1 MRPQTSRLQ
10 TILFA
15 AAVLS
20 VAFFLARQG
29 GLFRVN
35 PVAAQN
41 SSQGSQQVSQQV
53 TQCENLRKHGDPGAK
68 ACYQGLSTSKDL
80 AIRAEGLWGVRDYQG
95 ANNAFQAAVKARPK
109 DANLK
114 VRWGRMFIEYSQPGD
129 AAALFKEALVIDEN
143 NAKALYGMALVASDA
158 YEGDASEFAEKA
170 LKADPKMF
178 EARELLARIALED
191 NHPEKAV
198 EEAKKALELSGE
210 ALDALSILAT
220 VDWLDDKSGKEW
232 IDRVFK
238 INPTYGEAYA
248 TAGHFFVINRRYDE
262 GIQYYRKSL
271 EIKPDLWAARAEL
284 GVNLMRFGKNDEAR
298 MHLEQ
303 CFNANYSS
311 PLVRNTLKLLDSIDK
326 NVVTFTTPT
335 TILKLDKKEATLL
348 RPYFQA
354 ELDRAMATYE
364 KKYKFKIPGP
374 VQLEVYP
381 NHPDFEVRTMG
392 LPGLGALGVTF
403 GKYVAMDSPSGRPPG
418 QFHWASTLW
427 HEFSHVY
434 VLSMT
439 NHRVP
444 RWFTEGLA
452 VYEETAASGSP
463 DWGDRLDPPSIMAI
477 KDKKLLAIADLDRGF
492 IHPNYPEQVIV
503 SYFQGG
509 QVITFIAEK
518 WGYDKVLA
526 MIHAFADKKDT
537 VEVIEQ
543 ELKLKPEEFDAQFF
557 PWIEAKYKKQVDG
570 FDHWREQLKLVS
582 QAAKEKQWDD
592 VIKRGTEIR
601 DLYPDFVEIG
611 NVYEFL
617 AAAYLAKE
625 DKPKSMAELERYST
639 AGGRSPGA
647 LKKLA
652 DLQAE
657 AGKKREAAATLE
669 RLNLIYLEDEAAHQK
684 LGQLYMDLKN
694 PNGAI
699 REFQAELAGGTI
711 DQAGA
716 HFGLAQAFQ
725 AANRPEDALD
735 EVYNAL
741 EAAPGFKPAQALLRE
756 LSAKQSNDKQSGNV
770 KQ

>member
-1 MRPQTSRLQ
+1 MKPESSKLQ
-10 TILFA
+10 TALFV
-15 AAVLS
+15 AAVLT
-20 VAFFLARQG
+20 VGFFLARQG
-29 GLFRVN
+29 GLFRPK
-35 PVAAQN
+35 PVSAQM
-41 SSQGSQQVSQQV
+41 SSQV
-53 TQCENLRKHGDPGAK
+53 TQCANLRKHGDPGTK
-68 ACYQGLSTSKDL
+68 ACYQKLSTSSDL
-80 AIRAEGLWGVRDYQG
+80 VVRAEGLWGIRDYQG
-95 ANNAFQAAVKARPK
+95 ANSSFQAAVKARPK

-114 VRWGRMFIEYSQPGD
+114 VRWGLMFMEYSQPGD
-129 AAALFKEALVIDEN
+129 AEALFEEALKIDEN
-143 NAKALYGMALVASDA
+143 NAPALYGLALVASDA
-158 YEGDASEFAEKA
+158 YGDAGPLAEKA
-170 LKADPKMF
+170 LKADPKMV

-198 EEAKKALELSGE
+198 EEAKQALDLSKE

-220 VDWLDDKSGKEW
+220 VDWLDDKPGKEW
-232 IDRVFK
+232 IDQVFK
-238 INPTYGEAYA
+238 INPTYAEAYA

-262 GIQYYRKSL
+262 GIQYYRKAL
-271 EIKPDLWAARAEL
+271 EIKPDLWSARAEL
-284 GVNLMRFGKNDEAR
+284 GVNLMRFGQNAEAR
-298 MHLEQ
+298 QDLEA

-326 NVVTFTTPT
+326 NVETFTTPT
-335 TILKLDKKEATLL
+335 TVLKLDKKEGALL

-364 KKYKFKIPGP
+364 KKYKYKITGP

-403 GKYVAMDSPSGRPPG
+403 GKYVAMDSPSGREPG

-452 VYEETAASGSP
+452 VYEETAASGAA
-463 DWGDRLDPPSIMAI
+463 DWGDRLDPPSIMAM
-477 KDKKLLAIADLDRGF
+477 KDKKLLGIADLDRGF
-492 IHPNYPEQVIV
+492 IHPTYPEQVIV

-537 VEVIEQ
+537 VEAIEQ

-557 PWIEAKYKKQVDG
+557 PWIEAKYKKQVEG
-570 FDHWREQLKLVS
+570 FDSWREKLKLLS
-582 QAAKEKQWDD
+582 QASKEKQWDD

-601 DLYPDFVEIG
+601 DLYPDFVETG

-617 AAAYLAKE
+617 ANAYLAKE
-625 DKPKSMAELERYST
+625 DKASAMAELERYST
-639 AGGRSPGA
+639 VGGRSPRT
-647 LKKLA
+647 LKQLA
-652 DLQAE
+652 DLQSD

-684 LGQLYMDLKN
+684 LGKLYMELKN

-699 REFQAELAGGTI
+699 REYQAALAAGTI
-711 DQAGA
+711 DPAGTQ
-716 HFGLAQAFQ
+716 FGLAQAFQ

-735 EVYNAL
+735 AVYNAL

-756 LSAKQSNDKQSGNV
+756 LNANAKPSGNV

>member
-1 MRPQTSRLQ
+1 
-10 TILFA
+10 
-15 AAVLS
+15 
-20 VAFFLARQG
+20 
-29 GLFRVN
+29 
-35 PVAAQN
+35 
-41 SSQGSQQVSQQV
+41 
-53 TQCENLRKHGDPGAK
+53 
-68 ACYQGLSTSKDL
+68 
-80 AIRAEGLWGVRDYQG
+80 
-95 ANNAFQAAVKARPK
+95 
-109 DANLK
+109 
-114 VRWGRMFIEYSQPGD
+114 MFMEYSQPGD
-129 AAALFKEALVIDEN
+129 AEDLFKEALEIDEN
-143 NAKALYGMALVASDA
+143 NAKALYGLALVASEA
-158 YEGDASEFAEKA
+158 FGGDAGQLAEKA
-170 LKADPKMF
+170 LKADPNMV

-198 EEAKKALELSGE
+198 EEAKKALDTSGE

-220 VDWLDDKSGKEW
+220 VDWLDDKPGKEW

-238 INPTYGEAYA
+238 INPIYGEAYA
-248 TAGHFFVINRRYDE
+248 IAGHFFVINRRYDE
-262 GIQYYRKSL
+262 GIQYYRKAL

-284 GVNLMRFGKNDEAR
+284 GVNLMRFGQNAEAR
-298 MHLEQ
+298 QNLEA

-326 NVVTFTTPT
+326 NVETFTTPT
-335 TILKLDKKEATLL
+335 TVLKLDKKEAALL

-354 ELDRAMATYE
+354 ELDRAMAVYE
-364 KKYKFKIPGP
+364 KKYKFKITGP

-434 VLSMT
+434 VLSIT

-452 VYEETAASGSP
+452 VYEETAASGAT
-463 DWGDRLDPPSIMAI
+463 DWGDRLDPPSIMAM
-477 KDKKLLAIADLDRGF
+477 KDKKLLGIADLDRGF
-492 IHPNYPEQVIV
+492 IHPTYPEQVIV

-557 PWIEAKYKKQVDG
+557 PWIDAKYKQQVEG
-570 FDHWREQLKLVS
+570 FENWQKQLKLVS
-582 QAAKEKQWDD
+582 QASREKQWDE
-592 VIKRGTEIR
+592 VIKRGLEIR
-601 DLYPDFVEIG
+601 DLYPDFVETG
-611 NVYEFL
+611 NVYQFL
-617 AAAYLAKE
+617 ANAYLAKE
-625 DKPKSMAELERYST
+625 DKAKAMAELERYS
-639 AGGRSPGA
+639 AVGGRNPA
-647 LKKLA
+647 TLKQLA
-652 DLQAE
+652 DMQIE
-657 AGKKREAAATLE
+657 AGKKREAAAVLE
-669 RLNLIYLEDEAAHQK
+669 RLNLIYLEDEAAHQLLGK
-684 LGQLYMDLKN
+684 LQMELKN
-694 PNGAI
+694 PNAAI
-699 REFQAELAGGTI
+699 REYQASLALGTI
-711 DQAGA
+711 DKAGA
-716 HFGLAQAFQ
+716 HFGLAQALQ

-756 LSAKQSNDKQSGNV
+756 LNAKQSGNV

>member
-1 MRPQTSRLQ
+1 MKSQTAKLQ
-10 TILFA
+10 TFLFA
-15 AAVLS
+15 AAVLA
-20 VAFFLARQG
+20 VGFFLARQG
-29 GLFRVN
+29 GLFRPK
-35 PVAAQN
+35 PVSAQIP
-41 SSQGSQQVSQQV
+41 SQV
-53 TQCENLRKHGDPGAK
+53 TQCETLRKHGDPATK
-68 ACYQGLSTSKDL
+68 ACYQRLSTSKDL
-80 AIRAEGLWGVRDYQG
+80 AIQAEGLWGLRDYAA
-95 ANNAFQAAVKARPK
+95 ANSAFQAAVKARPK

-114 VRWGRMFIEYSQPGD
+114 VRWGRMFMEYSQPAD
-129 AAALFKEALVIDEN
+129 AADLFKEALDLDEN
-143 NAKALYGMALVASDA
+143 NAPALFGTALVATDA
-158 YEGDASEFAEKA
+158 FAGDASGFAEKA
-170 LKADPKMF
+170 LKADPKMA

-198 EEAKKALELSGE
+198 EEAKKALDISGE

-220 VDWLDDKSGKEW
+220 VDWLDDKPGKEW

-238 INPTYGEAYA
+238 INPTYAEAYA

-262 GIQYYRKSL
+262 GIQYYRKAL
-271 EIKPDLWAARAEL
+271 EIRPDLWAARAEL
-284 GVNLMRFGKNDEAR
+284 GVNLMRFGQNEEAR

-326 NVVTFTTPT
+326 NVETFTTPT

-364 KKYKFKIPGP
+364 KKYKYKIPGP

-403 GKYVAMDSPSGRPPG
+403 GKVVAMDSPSGRPPG

-452 VYEETAASGSP
+452 VYEETAASGAT
-463 DWGDRLDPPSIMAI
+463 DWGDRLDPPSIMAM
-477 KDKKLLAIADLDRGF
+477 KDKKLLPIADLDRGF
-492 IHPNYPEQVIV
+492 IHPTYPEQVIV

-509 QVITFIAEK
+509 QVITFISEK

-526 MIHAFADKKDT
+526 MIHDFADKKDT
-537 VEVIEQ
+537 VESIEL

-570 FDHWREQLKLVS
+570 FQGWQEQIKLLS
-582 QAAKEKQWDD
+582 QAGKEKQWDE
-592 VIKRGTEIR
+592 VIKRGEAIR
-601 DLYPDFVEIG
+601 DLYPDYVEPG
-611 NVYEFL
+611 NVYEAL
-617 AAAYLAKE
+617 SNAYLAKG
-625 DKPKSMAELERYST
+625 DKAKAMAELERYS
-639 AGGRSPGA
+639 AVGGRRPET
-647 LKKLA
+647 LKQLS
-652 DLQAE
+652 DMQSE

-684 LGQLYMDLKN
+684 LGKLDMELKN
-694 PNGAI
+694 PTGAI
-699 REFQAELAGGTI
+699 REYQAALAAGTI
-711 DQAGA
+711 DPAGA
-716 HFGLAQAFQ
+716 QFGLAQAFQ

-735 EVYNAL
+735 AVYNAL

-756 LSAKQSNDKQSGNV
+756 LNAKQSNNK
-770 KQ
+770 

>member
-1 MRPQTSRLQ
+1 MKLETARLQ
-10 TILFA
+10 TAKLQTVLFG
-15 AAVLS
+15 AAVLA
-20 VAFFLARQG
+20 VGFFLAQQG
-29 GLFRVN
+29 GLFRPK
-35 PVAAQN
+35 PVAAQT
-41 SSQGSQQVSQQV
+41 SSQVL
-53 TQCENLRKHGDPGAK
+53 QCETLRKHGDPGSK
-68 ACYQGLSTSKDL
+68 ACYQKLAMSNDL
-80 AIRAEGLWGVRDYQG
+80 AIRAEGLWGLRDYQG

-114 VRWGRMFIEYSQPGD
+114 VRWGRMFMEYSQPGD
-129 AAALFKEALVIDEN
+129 AEALFKEALAIDEN
-143 NAKALYGMALVASDA
+143 NAKALYGLALVATEAFGGEAD
-158 YEGDASEFAEKA
+158 DLAEKA
-170 LKADPKMF
+170 LKADPKMV

-198 EEAKKALELSGE
+198 EEAKKALDSSNE

-220 VDWLDDKSGKEW
+220 VDWLDDKPGTEW

-238 INPTYGEAYA
+238 INPTYAEAYS

-262 GIQYYRKSL
+262 GIQYYRKAL
-271 EIKPDLWAARAEL
+271 EIKPDLWEARAEL
-284 GVNLMRFGKNDEAR
+284 GINLMRFGQNAEAR
-298 MHLEQ
+298 QNLEA

-311 PLVRNTLKLLDSIDK
+311 PLVRNSLKLLDSIDK
-326 NVVTFTTPT
+326 NVETFTTPAT
-335 TILKLDKKEATLL
+335 VLKLDKKEGALL
-348 RPYFQA
+348 HPYFQA

-364 KKYKFKIPGP
+364 KRYHYKITGP

-434 VLSMT
+434 VLAMT
-439 NHRVP
+439 DHRVP

-452 VYEETAASGSP
+452 VYEETAASGAT
-463 DWGDRLDPPSIMAI
+463 DWGDRLDPPSIMAM
-477 KDKKLLAIADLDRGF
+477 KDKKLLGIADLDRGF

-526 MIHAFADKKDT
+526 MIHAFGEKKDT

-570 FDHWREQLKLVS
+570 FQGWTDQIKLVS
-582 QAAKEKQWDD
+582 QAAKEKQWDE

-601 DLYPDFVEIG
+601 DVYPDFVELG

-617 AAAYLAKE
+617 KQAYLAKG
-625 DKPKSMAELERYST
+625 DKAKAMEELERFS
-639 AGGRSPGA
+639 AVGGRRLEP
-647 LKKLA
+647 LKELA
-652 DLQAE
+652 DMQTE

-669 RLNLIYLEDEAAHQK
+669 RLNLIYLEDEGSHQK
-684 LGQLYMDLKN
+684 LGKLYMDLKN
-694 PNGAI
+694 PTGAI
-699 REFQAELAGGTI
+699 REYQAALDAGTI
-711 DQAGA
+711 DKAGA
-716 HFGLAQAFQ
+716 QFGLAQAYQ
-725 AANRPEDALD
+725 AANRPEEALD
-735 EVYNAL
+735 AVYSAL
-741 EAAPGFKPAQALLRE
+741 ENAPGFKPAQALLRE
-756 LSAKQSNDKQSGNV
+756 LNAKQSDNKQSGNV

>member
-1 MRPQTSRLQ
+1 MRLRPVLLGAG
-10 TILFA
+10 LFFA
-15 AAVLS
+15 GL
-20 VAFFLARQG
+20 FLVQR
-29 GLFRVN
+29 GLFRTT
-35 PVAAQN
+35 PVEAQTP
-41 SSQGSQQVSQQV
+41 SQVL
-53 TQCENLRKHGDPGAK
+53 QCENLRKHGDPGTK
-68 ACYQGLSTSKDL
+68 ACYQKLSTSNDL
-80 AIRAEGLWGVRDYQG
+80 AIRAEGLWGLRNYDG
-95 ANNAFQAAVKARPK
+95 ANNAFRDAVKARPK

-114 VRWGRMFIEYSQPGD
+114 VRWGLMFMEYSQPGD
-129 AAALFKEALVIDEN
+129 AQALFEEALKIDEN
-143 NAKALYGMALVASDA
+143 NAQALYGMAQLATDVFA
-158 YEGDASEFAEKA
+158 GDASGLAEKA

-198 EEAKKALELSGE
+198 EEAKKALDISPE

-220 VDWLDDKSGKEW
+220 VDWLDDKPGTEW

-238 INPTYGEAYA
+238 INPTYGEAYSI
-248 TAGHFFVINRRYDE
+248 AGHFFVINRRYDE
-262 GIQYYRKSL
+262 GIQYYRKAL
-271 EIKPDLWAARAEL
+271 EIKPDLWSARAEL
-284 GVNLMRFGKNDEAR
+284 GVNLMRFGQNAEAR
-298 MHLEQ
+298 QDLEA

-326 NVVTFTTPT
+326 NVETFATPT
-335 TILKLDKKEATLL
+335 TVLKLDKKEATLL

-354 ELDRAMATYE
+354 EFDRAMATYE
-364 KKYKFKIPGP
+364 NRYKYKITGP
-374 VQLEVYP
+374 VQVEVYP

-418 QFHWASTLW
+418 QFHWASTMW
-427 HEFSHVY
+427 HELSHVY

-452 VYEETAASGSP
+452 VYEETAASGAT
-463 DWGDRLDPPSIMAI
+463 DWGDRLDPPSIMAM
-477 KDKKLLAIADLDRGF
+477 KDKKLLPIADLDRGF
-492 IHPNYPEQVIV
+492 IHPTYPEQVIV

-526 MIHAFADKKDT
+526 MIHDFADKKDT
-537 VEVIEQ
+537 VEAVEQ
-543 ELKLKPEEFDAQFF
+543 ELKLKPEEFDQQFF

-570 FDHWREQLKLVS
+570 FQGWTDQIKLVS

-592 VIKRGTEIR
+592 VIKRGTDIR
-601 DLYPDFVEIG
+601 DVYPDFVETG

-617 AAAYLAKE
+617 AQAYVAKE
-625 DKPKSMAELERYST
+625 DKAKAMAELERYST
-639 AGGRSPGA
+639 VGGRNPA
-647 LKKLA
+647 TLKQLA
-652 DLQAE
+652 DWQTE

-684 LGQLYMDLKN
+684 LGKLDLDLKN
-694 PNGAI
+694 SAGAI
-699 REFQAELAGGTI
+699 REYQAALASGTI
-711 DQAGA
+711 DPAGTQ
-716 HFGLAQAFQ
+716 FGLARAFQ
-725 AANRPEDALD
+725 AANRPNDALD
-735 EVYNAL
+735 AVYNAL

-756 LSAKQSNDKQSGNV
+756 LNARQSKENPSGNV

>member
-1 MRPQTSRLQ
+1 MRPQTAKLQ
-10 TILFA
+10 TALFV
-15 AAVLS
+15 AAVLA
-20 VAFFLARQG
+20 VVFFLARQG
-29 GLFRVN
+29 GLFRAR

-41 SSQGSQQVSQQV
+41 SPLSQQVA
-53 TQCENLRKHGDPGAK
+53 QCENLRKHGDPGTK
-68 ACYQGLSTSKDL
+68 ACYQTLTTSKDL
-80 AIRAEGLWGVRDYQG
+80 AIRAEGLWGLRDYQG
-95 ANNAFQAAVKARPK
+95 ANNAFQTAVKARPK

-114 VRWGRMFIEYSQPGD
+114 VRWGRMFMDYSQPGD
-129 AAALFKEALVIDEN
+129 AQDLFKEALEIDEN
-143 NAKALYGMALVASDA
+143 NAPALYGMALLATDIFA
-158 YEGDASEFAEKA
+158 GDASGLAEKA
-170 LKADPKMF
+170 LKADPKMY

-198 EEAKKALELSGE
+198 EEAKKALETSGE

-220 VDWLDDKSGKEW
+220 VDWLDDKPGKEW
-232 IDRVFK
+232 IDKVFK

-248 TAGHFFVINRRYDE
+248 LAGHFFVINRRYDE
-262 GIQYYRKSL
+262 GIQYYRKAL
-271 EIKPDLWAARAEL
+271 EIKPDLWPARAEL
-284 GVNLMRFGKNDEAR
+284 GVNLMRFGQNAEAR
-298 MHLEQ
+298 QDLEA

-326 NVVTFTTPT
+326 NVETFTTPT
-335 TILKLDKKEATLL
+335 TVLKLDKKEAALL
-348 RPYFQA
+348 RPYFQE
-354 ELDRAMATYE
+354 ELDRAMAVYE
-364 KKYKFKIPGP
+364 KKYKYKITGP

-452 VYEETAASGSP
+452 VYEETAASGAT
-463 DWGDRLDPPSIMAI
+463 DWGDRLDPPSIMAM
-477 KDKKLLAIADLDRGF
+477 KDKKLLGIADLDRGF
-492 IHPNYPEQVIV
+492 IHPTYPEQVIV

-526 MIHAFADKKDT
+526 MIHAFGDKKDT

-557 PWIEAKYKKQVDG
+557 PWIDAKYKKQVEG
-570 FDHWREQLKLVS
+570 FENWQKQLKLVS
-582 QAAKEKQWDD
+582 QAGKEKQWDD
-592 VIKRGTEIR
+592 VIKLGTAIR
-601 DLYPDFVEIG
+601 DIYPDFVETG
-611 NVYEFL
+611 NVYEAL
-617 AAAYLAKE
+617 AKAYVAKE
-625 DKPKSMAELERYST
+625 DQAHAMAELERYS
-639 AGGRSPGA
+639 AIGGRSPSA
-647 LKKLA
+647 LKQLA
-652 DLQAE
+652 GWQTE

-669 RLNLIYLEDEAAHQK
+669 RLNLIYLEDEGAHQMLAK
-684 LGQLYMDLKN
+684 LYSDLKN
-694 PNGAI
+694 PTGAI
-699 REFQAELAGGTI
+699 REYQAALAGGTI
-711 DQAGA
+711 DVAGA
-716 HFGLAQAFQ
+716 QFGLAQAFQ
-725 AANRPEDALD
+725 ATNRQEDALD
-735 EVYNAL
+735 AVYNAL
-741 EAAPGFKPAQALLRE
+741 EAAPGYKPAQALLRE
-756 LSAKQSNDKQSGNV
+756 LTAKQSDNRPSGNV

>member
-1 MRPQTSRLQ
+1 M
-10 TILFA
+10 
-15 AAVLS
+15 
-20 VAFFLARQG
+20 
-29 GLFRVN
+29 
-35 PVAAQN
+35 
-41 SSQGSQQVSQQV
+41 
-53 TQCENLRKHGDPGAK
+53 K
-68 ACYQGLSTSKDL
+68 ACYQKLSTSNDA
-80 AIRAEGLWGVRDYQG
+80 AIRAEGLWGLRDYQN
-95 ANNAFQAAVKARPK
+95 ANAAFQSATKARPK

-114 VRWGRMFIEYSQPGD
+114 VRWGRMFLEYSQPGD
-129 AAALFKEALVIDEN
+129 AADLFKEALDIDEN
-143 NAKALYGMALVASDA
+143 NAQALYGMALVASDA
-158 YEGDASEFAEKA
+158 FGGNAAQLAEKA
-170 LKADPKMF
+170 LKADPKMV

-198 EEAKKALELSGE
+198 EEAKKALDMSGE

-220 VDWLDDKSGKEW
+220 VDWLDDKPGKEW

-238 INPTYGEAYA
+238 INPTYAEAYS

-262 GIQYYRKSL
+262 GIQYYRKAL
-271 EIKPDLWAARAEL
+271 EIKPDLWEARAEL
-284 GVNLMRFGKNDEAR
+284 GVNLMRFGQNQEAR
-298 MHLEQ
+298 EHLEA

-326 NVVTFTTPT
+326 NVETFTTPT

-364 KKYKFKIPGP
+364 KRYKFKIQGP

-403 GKYVAMDSPSGRPPG
+403 GKVVAMDSPSGRPPG

-452 VYEETAASGSP
+452 VYEETAASGAS
-463 DWGDRLDPPSIMAI
+463 DWGDRLDPPSIMAM
-477 KDKKLLAIADLDRGF
+477 KDKKLLPIADLDRGF
-492 IHPNYPEQVIV
+492 IHPTYPEQVIV

-518 WGYDKVLA
+518 WGYDKVLS

-543 ELKLKPEEFDAQFF
+543 ELKLKPEEFDEQFF
-557 PWIEAKYKKQVDG
+557 PWIEAKFKTQVDG
-570 FDHWREQLKLVS
+570 FQRWQEQLKLVS
-582 QAAKEKQWDD
+582 QAAKEKQWDE
-592 VIKRGTEIR
+592 VIKRATPIR
-601 DLYPDFVEIG
+601 DTYPDFVEIG
-611 NVYEFL
+611 NLYEFL
-617 AAAYLAKE
+617 AQAYLAKD
-625 DKPKSMAELERYST
+625 DKAKAMAELERYS
-639 AGGRSPGA
+639 AVGGRSPGA
-647 LKKLA
+647 LKQLA
-652 DLQAE
+652 DMQTE

-669 RLNLIYLEDEAAHQK
+669 RLNLIYLEDDAAHQK
-684 LGQLYMDLKN
+684 LGKLYMDLNN
-694 PNGAI
+694 PNG
-699 REFQAELAGGTI
+699 
-711 DQAGA
+711 
-716 HFGLAQAFQ
+716 
-725 AANRPEDALD
+725 
-735 EVYNAL
+735 
-741 EAAPGFKPAQALLRE
+741 
-756 LSAKQSNDKQSGNV
+756 
-770 KQ
+770 

>member
-1 MRPQTSRLQ
+1 MKWKPVFLGAG
-10 TILFA
+10 LFF
-15 AAVLS
+15 AVL
-20 VAFFLARQG
+20 FLLQH
-29 GLFRVN
+29 GLLRPK
-35 PVAAQN
+35 PVEAQTP
-41 SSQGSQQVSQQV
+41 SQV
-53 TQCENLRKHGDPGAK
+53 TQCENLRKHGDPGTK
-68 ACYQGLSTSKDL
+68 ACYQRLATSTDQ
-80 AIRAEGLWGVRDYQG
+80 AIRAEGLWGLRDYQN
-95 ANNAFQAAVKARPK
+95 ANNAFQAATKARPK
-109 DANLK
+109 DVNLK
-114 VRWGRMFIEYSQPGD
+114 VRWGRMFLEYSQPGD
-129 AAALFKEALVIDEN
+129 AADLFKEALDLDEN
-143 NAKALYGMALVASDA
+143 NANALYGMALVATEA
-158 YEGDASEFAEKA
+158 FGGDAAQLAEKA
-170 LKADPKMF
+170 LKANPKMV

-198 EEAKKALELSGE
+198 EEAKKALDMSSE

-220 VDWLDDKSGKEW
+220 VDWLDDQPGKEW
-232 IDRVFK
+232 IDRIFK
-238 INPTYGEAYA
+238 INPTYAEAYS

-262 GIQYYRKSL
+262 GIQYYRKAL
-271 EIKPDLWAARAEL
+271 EIKPDLWEARAEL
-284 GVNLMRFGKNDEAR
+284 GVNLMRFGQNKEAR
-298 MHLEQ
+298 EDLEA

-326 NVVTFTTPT
+326 NVETFTTPT
-335 TILKLDKKEATLL
+335 TVLKLDKKEAALL
-348 RPYFQA
+348 KPYFQS

-364 KKYKFKIPGP
+364 KRYKFKIPGP

-403 GKYVAMDSPSGRPPG
+403 GKVVAMDSPSGRPPG

-452 VYEETAASGSP
+452 VYEETGASGAS
-463 DWGDRLDPPSIMAI
+463 DWGDRLDPPSIMAM
-477 KDKKLLAIADLDRGF
+477 KDKKLLPIADLDRGF
-492 IHPNYPEQVIV
+492 IHPTYPEQVIV

-526 MIHAFADKKDT
+526 MIHDFGDKKDT

-557 PWIEAKYKKQVDG
+557 PWIEAKFKKQVDG
-570 FDHWREQLKLVS
+570 FDSWREQLKLVS
-582 QAAKEKQWDD
+582 QAAKEKQWDE
-592 VIKRGTEIR
+592 VIKRGTPIR
-601 DLYPDFVEIG
+601 DTYPDFVEIG

-617 AAAYLAKE
+617 AQAYLAKN
-625 DKPKSMAELERYST
+625 DKANAMAELERYSSV
-639 AGGRSPGA
+639 GGRNPNT
-647 LKKLA
+647 LKQLA
-652 DLQAE
+652 DMQVD
-657 AGKKREAAATLE
+657 AGNKREAAATLE
-669 RLNLIYLEDEAAHQK
+669 RLNLIYLEDDAAHQK
-684 LGQLYMDLKN
+684 LGKLYMDLNN

-699 REFQAELAGGTI
+699 REYQAQLALGTI

-716 HFGLAQAFQ
+716 QFGLAQAYQ
-725 AANRPEDALD
+725 AAGRSDEALD
-735 EVYNAL
+735 AVYSAL

-756 LSAKQSNDKQSGNV
+756 LNAKKSGNV

>member
-1 MRPQTSRLQ
+1 MKLQ
-10 TILFA
+10 TTLLA

-20 VAFFLARQG
+20 AGFYFAQRG
-29 GLFRVN
+29 GLFRAT
-35 PVAAQN
+35 PVAAQT
-41 SSQGSQQVSQQV
+41 SSQV
-53 TQCENLRKHGDPGAK
+53 TQCETLRKHGDPGTA
-68 ACYQGLSTSKDL
+68 ACYQKLSTSRDL
-80 AIRAEGLWGVRDYQG
+80 ALKAEGLWGLRDYRS
-95 ANNAFQAAVKARPK
+95 ANDAFRDAVKARPK

-114 VRWGRMFIEYSQPGD
+114 VRWGLMFIDYSQWGD
-129 AAALFKEALVIDEN
+129 AADLFKEALEIDEN
-143 NAKALYGMALVASDA
+143 NAQALYGMARVSSEAF
-158 YEGDASEFAEKA
+158 EGNAAEFAEKA
-170 LKADPKMF
+170 LKADPKLV
-178 EARELLARIALED
+178 EARELLARVALED

-198 EEAKKALELSGE
+198 EEAKKALDTSSE

-220 VDWLDDKSGKEW
+220 VDWLDDKPGKEW
-232 IDRVFK
+232 IDRVLK
-238 INPTYGEAYA
+238 INPTYGEAYS

-262 GIQYYRKSL
+262 GIQYYRKAL
-271 EIKPDLWAARAEL
+271 ELKPDLWSARAEL
-284 GVNLMRFGKNDEAR
+284 GVNLMRFGQNAEAR
-298 MHLEQ
+298 QNLEA

-326 NVVTFTTPT
+326 RVETFTTPT
-335 TILKLDKKEATLL
+335 TVLKMDKKESALL

-354 ELDRAMATYE
+354 ELDRAIATYE
-364 KKYKFKIPGP
+364 KRYKFKIPGP

-381 NHPDFEVRTMG
+381 DHGDFEVRTMG

-434 VLSMT
+434 VLSIT

-452 VYEETAASGSP
+452 VYEETAASGAT
-463 DWGDRLDPPSIMAI
+463 DWGDRLDPPSIMAM
-477 KDKKLLAIADLDRGF
+477 KDKKLLPIADLDRGF
-492 IHPNYPEQVIV
+492 IHPTYPQQVIV

-526 MIHAFADKKDT
+526 MIHDFGDRKDT
-537 VEVIEQ
+537 VEAIQQ

-570 FDHWREQLKLVS
+570 FAHWQEELKLVS
-582 QAAKEKQWDD
+582 QAVKEKQWDEA
-592 VIKRGTEIR
+592 IRRGTEIR
-601 DLYPDFVEIG
+601 DLYADFVEVG

-617 AAAYLAKE
+617 STAYMGKDDKAKA
-625 DKPKSMAELERYST
+625 MAELERYSSV
-639 AGGRSPGA
+639 GGRNPAA
-647 LKKLA
+647 LEKLA
-652 DLQAE
+652 DWQIE

-669 RLNLIYLEDEAAHQK
+669 RLNLIYLEDEASHEK
-684 LGQLYMDLKN
+684 LGKLYTELKN

-699 REFQAELAGGTI
+699 REYQAVLAAGAI
-711 DQAGA
+711 DKAGA
-716 HFGLAQAFQ
+716 HFGLAQALA
-725 AANRPEDALD
+725 AANRPSEALD

-756 LSAKQSNDKQSGNV
+756 LNAKQANTTPSSNV

>member
-1 MRPQTSRLQ
+1 MKWKPVLLGAA
-10 TILFA
+10 LFFA
-15 AAVLS
+15 
-20 VAFFLARQG
+20 
-29 GLFRVN
+29 GLFVLQRVLLRPK
-35 PVAAQN
+35 PVEAQTP
-41 SSQGSQQVSQQV
+41 SQVV
-53 TQCENLRKHGDPGAK
+53 QCENLRKHGDPGTK
-68 ACYQGLSTSKDL
+68 ACYQKLSTSNDA
-80 AIRAEGLWGVRDYQG
+80 AIRAEGLWGLRDYQN
-95 ANNAFQAAVKARPK
+95 ANAAFQSATKARPK

-114 VRWGRMFIEYSQPGD
+114 VRWGRMFLEYSQPGD
-129 AAALFKEALVIDEN
+129 AADLFKEALDIDEN
-143 NAKALYGMALVASDA
+143 NAQALYGMALVASDA
-158 YEGDASEFAEKA
+158 FGGNAAQLAEKA
-170 LKADPKMF
+170 LKADPKMV

-198 EEAKKALELSGE
+198 EEAKKALDMSGE

-220 VDWLDDKSGKEW
+220 VDWLDDKPGKEW

-238 INPTYGEAYA
+238 INPTYAEAYS

-262 GIQYYRKSL
+262 GIQYYRKAL
-271 EIKPDLWAARAEL
+271 EIKPDLWEARAEL
-284 GVNLMRFGKNDEAR
+284 GVNLMRFGQNQEAR
-298 MHLEQ
+298 EHLEA

-326 NVVTFTTPT
+326 NVETFTTPT

-364 KKYKFKIPGP
+364 KRYKFKIQGP

-403 GKYVAMDSPSGRPPG
+403 GKVVAMDSPSGRPPG

-452 VYEETAASGSP
+452 VYEETAASGAS
-463 DWGDRLDPPSIMAI
+463 DWGDRLDPPSIMAM
-477 KDKKLLAIADLDRGF
+477 KDKKLLPIADLDRGF
-492 IHPNYPEQVIV
+492 IHPTYPEQVIV

-518 WGYDKVLA
+518 WGYDKVLS

-543 ELKLKPEEFDAQFF
+543 ELKLKPEEFDEQFF
-557 PWIEAKYKKQVDG
+557 PWIEAKFKTQVDG
-570 FDHWREQLKLVS
+570 FQRWQEQLKLVS
-582 QAAKEKQWDD
+582 QAAKEKQWDE
-592 VIKRGTEIR
+592 VIKRATPIR
-601 DLYPDFVEIG
+601 DTYPDFVEIG
-611 NVYEFL
+611 NLYEFL
-617 AAAYLAKE
+617 AQAYLAKD
-625 DKPKSMAELERYST
+625 DKAKAMAELERYS
-639 AGGRSPGA
+639 AVGGRSPGA
-647 LKKLA
+647 LKQLA
-652 DLQAE
+652 DMQTE

-669 RLNLIYLEDEAAHQK
+669 RLNLIYLEDDAAHQK
-684 LGQLYMDLKN
+684 LGKLYMDLNN

-699 REFQAELAGGTI
+699 REYRAQLALGTI

-716 HFGLAQAFQ
+716 QFGLAQAYQ
-725 AANRPEDALD
+725 AAGRSEEALD
-735 EVYNAL
+735 AVYSAL
-741 EAAPGFKPAQALLRE
+741 EAAPGFRPAQALLRE
-756 LSAKQSNDKQSGNV
+756 LTAKQANSKPSVNV

>member
-1 MRPQTSRLQ
+1 MKLKPVL
-10 TILFA
+10 LG
-15 AAVLS
+15 AAV
-20 VAFFLARQG
+20 FFV
-29 GLFRVN
+29 GLFLVQRGTFRAT
-35 PVAAQN
+35 PVEAQTP
-41 SSQGSQQVSQQV
+41 SQVV
-53 TQCENLRKHGDPGAK
+53 QCETLRHHGDPGTK
-68 ACYQGLSTSKDL
+68 ACYQKLSTSSDL
-80 AIRAEGLWGVRDYQG
+80 AIKAEGLWGLRDYDG
-95 ANNAFQAAVKARPK
+95 ANNAFRDAVKARPK

-114 VRWGRMFIEYSQPGD
+114 VRWGRMFMEYSQPAD
-129 AAALFKEALVIDEN
+129 AQDLFQEALKIDEN
-143 NAKALYGMALVASDA
+143 NAQALYGMAQLATDVFA
-158 YEGDASEFAEKA
+158 GDASGLAEKA
-170 LKADPKMF
+170 LKADPKMYQ
-178 EARELLARIALED
+178 ARELLARIALED

-198 EEAKKALELSGE
+198 EQAKQALDISPE

-220 VDWLDDKSGKEW
+220 VDWLDDKPGTEW

-238 INPTYGEAYA
+238 INPTYGEAYSI
-248 TAGHFFVINRRYDE
+248 AGHFFVINRRYDE
-262 GIQYYRKSL
+262 GIQYYRKAL
-271 EIKPDLWAARAEL
+271 EIKPDLWSARAEL
-284 GVNLMRFGKNDEAR
+284 GVNLMRFGQNAEAR
-298 MHLEQ
+298 QDLEA

-335 TILKLDKKEATLL
+335 TVLKLDRKEATLL
-348 RPYFQA
+348 RPYFQE

-364 KKYKFKIPGP
+364 KRYKYKITGP
-374 VQLEVYP
+374 VQVEVYP

-418 QFHWASTLW
+418 SFHWASTMW
-427 HEFSHVY
+427 HELSHVY

-463 DWGDRLDPPSIMAI
+463 DWGDRLDPPSILAI
-477 KDKKLLAIADLDRGF
+477 KDKKLLPIADLDRGF
-492 IHPNYPEQVIV
+492 IHPTYPEQVIV

-537 VEVIEQ
+537 VEAVEQ
-543 ELKLKPEEFDAQFF
+543 ELHLKPEEFDQQFF

-570 FDHWREQLKLVS
+570 FQTWQEQLKLLS
-582 QAAKEKQWDD
+582 QAAKAKKWDD
-592 VIKRGTEIR
+592 VITDGTAIR
-601 DLYPDFVEIG
+601 DLYPDFVETG

-617 AAAYLAKE
+617 AQAYLAK
-625 DKPKSMAELERYST
+625 DDQPKAMAQLEQYSTMGGRNPATLERLSDWQT
-639 AGGRSPGA
+639 
-647 LKKLA
+647 
-652 DLQAE
+652 E

-669 RLNLIYLEDEAAHQK
+669 RLNLIYLEDETAHQK
-684 LGQLYMDLKN
+684 LAKLDMDLHN

-699 REFQAELAGGTI
+699 REYQAELAAGTI
-711 DQAGA
+711 DLAGA
-716 HFGLAQAFQ
+716 QFGLAQAFH
-725 AANRPEDALD
+725 AANRPKEALD
-735 EVYNAL
+735 AVYSAL
-741 EAAPGFKPAQALLRE
+741 EAAPGFKPAQALLLE
-756 LSAKQSNDKQSGNV
+756 LSAKQATENPPVNV

>member
-1 MRPQTSRLQ
+1 MKLQ
-10 TILFA
+10 STLLA

-20 VAFFLARQG
+20 AGFYFAQRAG
-29 GLFRVN
+29 MFRAT
-35 PVAAQN
+35 PVEAQT
-41 SSQGSQQVSQQV
+41 SSQV
-53 TQCENLRKHGDPGAK
+53 TQCEALRKHGDPGTS
-68 ACYQGLSTSKDL
+68 ACYQALSRSRDLGL
-80 AIRAEGLWGVRDYQG
+80 RAEGLYGLRDYRN
-95 ANNAFQAAVKARPK
+95 ANDAFRDAVKARPK

-114 VRWGRMFIEYSQPGD
+114 VRWGRMYVDYSQPGD
-129 AAALFKEALVIDEN
+129 AADLFKEALEIDEK

-158 YEGDASEFAEKA
+158 FEGNAADFADKA
-170 LKADPKMF
+170 LKADPNLV

-198 EEAKKALELSGE
+198 EEAKKALDTSGE
-210 ALDALSILAT
+210 ALDALAILAT
-220 VDWLDDKSGKEW
+220 VDWLDDKPGKEW
-232 IDRVFK
+232 IDRVLK
-238 INPTYGEAYA
+238 INPTYGEAYSI
-248 TAGHFFVINRRYDE
+248 AGHFFVINRRYDE
-262 GIQYYRKSL
+262 GIQYYRKAL
-271 EIKPDLWAARAEL
+271 ELKPDLWSARAEL
-284 GVNLMRFGKNDEAR
+284 GVNLMRFGQNKEAR
-298 MHLEQ
+298 EHLEQ

-326 NVVTFTTPT
+326 RVETFTTPT
-335 TILKLDKKEATLL
+335 TVLKLDKKESALL

-364 KKYKFKIPGP
+364 KRYKFKIAQP

-381 NHPDFEVRTMG
+381 DHGDFEVRTMG

-452 VYEETAASGSP
+452 VYEETAASGAT
-463 DWGDRLDPPSIMAI
+463 DWGDRLDPPSIMAM
-477 KDKKLLAIADLDRGF
+477 KDKKLLPIADLDRGF
-492 IHPNYPEQVIV
+492 IHPTYPQQVIV

-509 QVITFIAEK
+509 QVITFISEK

-526 MIHAFADKKDT
+526 MIHDFADRKDT
-537 VEVIEQ
+537 VEAIQ
-543 ELKLKPEEFDAQFF
+543 KELNLKPEEFDAQFF
-557 PWIEAKYKKQVDG
+557 PWIDAKYKKQVDG
-570 FDHWREQLKLVS
+570 FEDWQKQLKMVS
-582 QAAKEKQWDD
+582 QAAKNKDWSA
-592 VIKRGTEIR
+592 VITEGTAIR

-617 AAAYLAKE
+617 ASAYLAKE
-625 DKPKSMAELERYST
+625 DKAKAMAELERYSSV
-639 AGGRSPGA
+639 GGRSPGV
-647 LKKLA
+647 LKQLA
-652 DLQAE
+652 EWQIE

-669 RLNLIYLEDEAAHQK
+669 RLNLIYLEDEASHDK
-684 LGQLYMDLKN
+684 LGKLYTELKN

-699 REFQAELAGGTI
+699 REYQAVLAAGTI
-711 DQAGA
+711 DKAGA
-716 HFGLAQAFQ
+716 HFGLAQALA
-725 AANRPEDALD
+725 AANRTDEALD
-735 EVYNAL
+735 EVYNSL
-741 EAAPGFKPAQALLRE
+741 EAAPGFKPAQSLLRE
-756 LSAKQSNDKQSGNV
+756 LNAKQSAPKPAGNV

>member
-1 MRPQTSRLQ
+1 MKLQ
-10 TILFA
+10 TAKLQTFLFG
-15 AAVLS
+15 AAVLA

-29 GLFRVN
+29 GLFRPK
-35 PVAAQN
+35 PVSAQTPA
-41 SSQGSQQVSQQV
+41 QVI
-53 TQCENLRKHGDPGAK
+53 QCETLRRHGDPGTK
-68 ACYQGLSTSKDL
+68 ACYQKLATSKDL
-80 AIRAEGLWGVRDYQG
+80 AIQAEGLWGLRDYSN

-114 VRWGRMFIEYSQPGD
+114 VRWGRMYMDISQPGD
-129 AAALFKEALVIDEN
+129 AQDLFGEVLKIDEN
-143 NAKALYGMALVASDA
+143 NAPALYGMALLATDIFA
-158 YEGDASEFAEKA
+158 GDAAGMAEKA

-191 NHPEKAV
+191 NYPDKAV
-198 EEAKKALELSGE
+198 EEAKKALDISGE

-220 VDWLDDKSGKEW
+220 VDWLDDKPGKEW

-248 TAGHFFVINRRYDE
+248 IAGHFFVINRRYDE
-262 GIQYYRKSL
+262 GIQYYRKAL
-271 EIKPDLWAARAEL
+271 EIKPDLWAARVEL
-284 GVNLMRFGKNDEAR
+284 GVNLMRFGQNQEAR
-298 MHLEQ
+298 QQLEE
-303 CFNANYSS
+303 CFNADFRS
-311 PLVRNTLKLLDSIDK
+311 PLMRNTLKLLDSIDK
-326 NVVTFTTPT
+326 NVETFTTPT
-335 TILKLDKKEATLL
+335 TVLKLDKKESALL

-364 KKYKFKIPGP
+364 KKYKFKIAEP

-381 NHPDFEVRTMG
+381 NHPDFEIRTMG

-434 VLSMT
+434 VLSIT

-463 DWGDRLDPPSIMAI
+463 DWGDRLDPPSIMAM
-477 KDKKLLAIADLDRGF
+477 KDKKLLGIADLDRGF
-492 IHPNYPEQVIV
+492 IHPTYPEQVIV

-518 WGYDKVLA
+518 WGYDKVLS
-526 MIHAFADKKDT
+526 MIHAFGDKKDT

-570 FDHWREQLKLVS
+570 FEDWQKQLKLVS
-582 QAAKEKQWDD
+582 QASKEKQWDE
-592 VIKRGTEIR
+592 VIKKGTAIR
-601 DLYPDFVEIG
+601 DIYPDFVETG

-617 AAAYLAKE
+617 AQAYLAKD
-625 DKPKSMAELERYST
+625 DKANAMAELEKYSSV
-639 AGGRSPGA
+639 GGRSPGA
-647 LKKLA
+647 LKQLS
-652 DLQAE
+652 DMQSE

-669 RLNLIYLEDEAAHQK
+669 RLNLIYLEDEGAHQR
-684 LGQLYMDLKN
+684 LGKLYMELKN
-694 PNGAI
+694 PTGAI
-699 REFQAELAGGTI
+699 REYQAQLAVGTV
-711 DQAGA
+711 DPAGA
-716 HFGLAQAFQ
+716 QFGLAQAYQ
-725 AANRPEDALD
+725 AANRPEEALD
-735 EVYNAL
+735 AVYAAL
-741 EAAPGFKPAQALLRE
+741 EVAPGFKPAQALLRE
-756 LSAKQSNDKQSGNV
+756 LNAKQSKP
-770 KQ
+770 K

>member
-1 MRPQTSRLQ
+1 MKLQTARLQ
-10 TILFA
+10 TFLFG
-15 AAVLS
+15 AAVLT
-20 VAFFLARQG
+20 VGFFLARQG
-29 GLFRVN
+29 GLFR
-35 PVAAQN
+35 PK
-41 SSQGSQQVSQQV
+41 QVSAQTPSQV
-53 TQCENLRKHGDPGAK
+53 IQCETLRKHGDPGSK
-68 ACYQGLSTSKDL
+68 ACYQKLSTSNDL
-80 AIRAEGLWGVRDYQG
+80 AIKAEGLWGLRNYQG
-95 ANNAFQAAVKARPK
+95 ANDAFQAAVKAHPK

-114 VRWGRMFIEYSQPGD
+114 VRWARMFMEYSQPGD
-129 AAALFKEALVIDEN
+129 AQDLFKDVLEADEN
-143 NAKALYGMALVASDA
+143 NAKALYGMALLATDVFA
-158 YEGDASEFAEKA
+158 GDAAGLAEKA
-170 LKADPKMF
+170 LKADPKMY

-198 EEAKKALELSGE
+198 EEAKKALDISPE

-220 VDWLDDKSGKEW
+220 VDWLDDKPGTEW
-232 IDRVFK
+232 IDKVFK
-238 INPTYGEAYA
+238 INPTYGEAYSI
-248 TAGHFFVINRRYDE
+248 AGHFFVINRRYDE
-262 GIQYYRKSL
+262 GIQYYRKAL
-271 EIKPDLWAARAEL
+271 EIKPDLWEARAEL
-284 GVNLMRFGKNDEAR
+284 GVNLMRFGQNKEAR
-298 MHLEQ
+298 EDLEA

-326 NVVTFTTPT
+326 NVETFTTPT
-335 TILKLDKKEATLL
+335 TVLKLDKKEGALL

-364 KKYKFKIPGP
+364 KRYKFKIAQP

-434 VLSMT
+434 VLSIT

-463 DWGDRLDPPSIMAI
+463 DWGDRLDPPSIMAM
-477 KDKKLLAIADLDRGF
+477 KDKKLLGIADLDRGF

-518 WGYDKVLA
+518 WGFDKVLA
-526 MIHAFADKKDT
+526 MIHAFGDKKDT
-537 VEVIEQ
+537 VEVIQQ
-543 ELKLKPEEFDAQFF
+543 ELNLKPEEFDAQFF
-557 PWIEAKYKKQVDG
+557 PWIDAKYKKQVDG
-570 FDHWREQLKLVS
+570 FEDWQKQLKLLS
-582 QAAKEKQWDD
+582 QAAKEKQWDE

-601 DLYPDFVEIG
+601 DIYPDFVELG

-617 AAAYLAKE
+617 AQAYLAKD
-625 DKPKSMAELERYST
+625 DKAKAMAQLEQYSKV
-639 AGGRSPGA
+639 GGRSPGA
-647 LKKLA
+647 LKQLS
-652 DLQAE
+652 DMQSE

-669 RLNLIYLEDEAAHQK
+669 RLNLIYLEDDAAHQK
-684 LGQLYMDLKN
+684 LGKLYMDLKN
-694 PNGAI
+694 PTGAI
-699 REFQAELAGGTI
+699 REYQAALTLRPI
-711 DQAGA
+711 DPASVQ
-716 HFGLAQAFQ
+716 FGLAQAYQ
-725 AANRPEDALD
+725 AANRPEEALD
-735 EVYNAL
+735 AVYNAL
-741 EAAPGFKPAQALLRE
+741 EAAPGYKPAQALLLE
-756 LSAKQSNDKQSGNV
+756 LNAKQPKATPSGNV